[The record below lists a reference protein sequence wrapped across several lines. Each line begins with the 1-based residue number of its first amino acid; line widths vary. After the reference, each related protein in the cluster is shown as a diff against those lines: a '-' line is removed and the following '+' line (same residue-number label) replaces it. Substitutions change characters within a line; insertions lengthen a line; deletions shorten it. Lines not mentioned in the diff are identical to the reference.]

1 MAKPIQLHMPGR
13 PTTPPADQPPPAGL
27 EVLFAAPHRPMFLAG
42 AVQTVLAFVP
52 WVWELLARS
61 GMLAGPVWPW
71 PPGWVHGL
79 WALYGV
85 FPFFVFGFL
94 MTAMPRW
101 QGLADT
107 PGAAARG
114 PWLCLVAGWLLFDAG
129 LVVAQPGL
137 LAAGLALVLAGWAM
151 AARFLFPVAFKPG
164 KAGLHPVAAW
174 CALGAG
180 ALGLV
185 AWIVFALGGA
195 PLAARIG
202 VSIGMWWLLTPLFMV
217 VGHRMIPFFSAS
229 ALPKYE
235 AFRPDWALRLLL
247 AVSVIHGALAMA
259 DLARL
264 AWPVDLAGAACAL
277 WLSWK
282 WQLRRSLAVP
292 ILAML
297 HLGFAWLGIA
307 WLLFGLQGVLQAA
320 GIHTLGLAPLHA
332 LAVGYFATMT
342 LAMVSRVTLG
352 HSGRPL
358 VADSLTWRMA
368 LALHAVA
375 LVRVLADVLPVAHDA
390 LLLLAGLGW
399 LAVFGPWVTRLL
411 PIYLKPRADGRPG

>member
-1 MAKPIQLHMPGR
+1 MSRTLS
-13 PTTPPADQPPPAGL
+13 
-27 EVLFAAPHRPMFLAG
+27 F
-42 AVQTVLAFVP
+42 
-52 WVWELLARS
+52 
-61 GMLAGPVWPW
+61 
-71 PPGWVHGL
+71 
-79 WALYGV
+79 
-85 FPFFVFGFL
+85 
-94 MTAMPRW
+94 
-101 QGLADT
+101 
-107 PGAAARG
+107 
-114 PWLCLVAGWLLFDAG
+114 
-129 LVVAQPGL
+129 L
-137 LAAGLALVLAGWAM
+137 LAAGLALVLAGWM
-151 AARFLFPVAFKPG
+151 LAARFLFGVAFRPG

-180 ALGLV
+180 AVGLA
-185 AWIVFALGGA
+185 AWIAFALGAGA
-195 PLAARIG
+195 AAARIG
-202 VSIGMWWLLTPLFMV
+202 LAIGMWWLLTPLFMV

-229 ALPKYE
+229 ALPRYE

-247 AVSVIHGALAMA
+247 AVSVIHGALVMA

-264 AWPVDLAGAACAL
+264 TWPVDLAGAACAL

-307 WLLFGLQGVLQAA
+307 WLLFGLQGLLAAA
-320 GIHTLGLAPLHA
+320 GIPTLGLAPLHA

-358 VADSLTWRMA
+358 VADGLTWRLA
-368 LALHAVA
+368 LALHGVA
-375 LVRVLADVLPVAHDA
+375 LLRVLADVLPVGHDP
-390 LLLLAGLGW
+390 LLALAGIGW
-399 LAVFGPWVTRLL
+399 LAVFGPWAGRLL